1 MVEQTVQDTRLRS
14 RASASFSHDPWSKFM
29 IDHRKAL
36 AIGIPLVIVQVFWW
50 LYMILFGNFED
61 VFCSKIGDHNE
72 PRYYIAIAMIF
83 GSMVAGSTSEGGAAI
98 AFPVLTLV
106 MGVTPSVARDF
117 SFMIQ
122 SVGMSCAAF
131 TILFMNIKL
140 EYYSIFYCSI
150 GGTIGVII
158 GLEFVAPL
166 LSPAFTKMIFV
177 SVWFAFA
184 CLLLHHN
191 VLFHSDKKVYHQIPY
206 WRQGELFRCNV
217 SCRRRAP
224 EKDSR
229 SNSLRLSDQVN
240 INHDPEDVWFL
251 REKANVVCNWKAA
264 VLVVGGFIGGVFT
277 SLGGSGLDI
286 CSFSM
291 LTLLFGVSE
300 RIATPTSIILMAGNT
315 LVAFLWVGAS
325 GSINSAC
332 WGMWMAC
339 IPVVVIGA
347 PLGSI
352 LSSHW
357 HRLVIALLV
366 VAIDTAQLI
375 GALLIVQPWSD
386 KDTGK
391 PVVLS
396 LESLG
401 LFLLGCVAFTI
412 LARHGDHLAE
422 VYSKLPDEI
431 RLDQEHKFA
440 EVGSTGL
447 TAEDMVKLGVD
458 GSGSRTNNPLHVNRS
473 KGDGFLR
480 DHSVIEM

>member
-1 MVEQTVQDTRLRS
+1 MVAQTVQDTRLRS
-14 RASASFSHDPWSKFM
+14 RTSSGVLQNPWSEFVNK
-29 IDHRKAL
+29 HRKAI
-36 AIGIPLVIVQVFWW
+36 AIGVPLVAVQVVWW
-50 LYMILFGNFED
+50 LYMILFGNFAD
-61 VFCSKIGDHNE
+61 VFLSKIGTHDE
-72 PRYYIAIAMIF
+72 PRYYLTIAMVF

-106 MGVTPSVARDF
+106 MGVVPSVARDF

-131 TILFMNIKL
+131 TILFMNIKI
-140 EYYSIFYCSI
+140 EYYSILYCSI
-150 GGTIGVII
+150 GGTVGVII
-158 GLEFVAPL
+158 GLEFVAPQ

-191 VLFHSDKKVYHQIPY
+191 VLFHTDKKVYHKIPY
-206 WRQGELFRCNV
+206 WKQGELMRYNLT
-217 SCRRRAP
+217 CRKKAP
-224 EKDSR
+224 NNSR
-229 SNSLRLSDQVN
+229 SNSLRMSDQVN

-251 REKANVVCNWKAA
+251 RERANIIFNWKAA
-264 VLVVGGFIGGVFT
+264 VLVVGGFIGGIFT

-286 CSFSM
+286 CSFSI

-315 LVAFLWVGAS
+315 LVAFLWVGVS
-325 GSINSAC
+325 GTINTSC

-339 IPVVVIGA
+339 IPVVVVGA

-366 VAIDTAQLI
+366 VCIDTAQLV
-375 GALLIVQPWSD
+375 GALFIVQPWTT
-386 KDTGK
+386 KDTDK

-396 LESLG
+396 VESLG
-401 LFLLGCVAFTI
+401 LFVFGCLLFAL
-412 LARHGDHLAE
+412 LAHYGDQLVDHN
-422 VYSKLPDEI
+422 SSLPDSI
-431 RLDQEHKFA
+431 RLDEEHKFA
-440 EVGSTGL
+440 EVGSTGF
-447 TAEDMVKLGVD
+447 TAEDTVKLGVD
-458 GSGSRTNNPLHVNRS
+458 VTQNRDNPLHVNRS
-473 KGDGFLR
+473 KGDGFRR
-480 DHSVIEM
+480 DDSLIEM